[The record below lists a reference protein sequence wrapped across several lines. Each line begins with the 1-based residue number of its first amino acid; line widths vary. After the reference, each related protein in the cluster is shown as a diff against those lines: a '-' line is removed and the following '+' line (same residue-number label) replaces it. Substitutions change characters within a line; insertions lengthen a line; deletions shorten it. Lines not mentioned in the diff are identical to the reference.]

1 MQVKMLK
8 GKRYMEHNHLDGKPL
23 DFVVKNHGGAIVES
37 IGPKNDFIFYFY
49 FFMRKMLR
57 MIL

>member
-8 GKRYMEHNHLDGKPL
+8 GKRYTEHNHLDRKPL
-23 DFVVKNHGGAIVES
+23 DFVEKNHGGAIVES
-37 IGPKNDFIFYFY
+37 IGPKNDFIL
-49 FFMRKMLR
+49 FMRKMLR

>member
-8 GKRYMEHNHLDGKPL
+8 GKRYTKHNHLHGKPL
-23 DFVVKNHGGAIVES
+23 DFVVKNHGEANVES
-37 IGPKNDFIFYFY
+37 IGPKNDF
-49 FFMRKMLR
+49 FFFFLMRKMLR

>member
-1 MQVKMLK
+1 
-8 GKRYMEHNHLDGKPL
+8 MEHNHLDGKPL
-23 DFVVKNHGGAIVES
+23 DFAVKNHGGAIVES